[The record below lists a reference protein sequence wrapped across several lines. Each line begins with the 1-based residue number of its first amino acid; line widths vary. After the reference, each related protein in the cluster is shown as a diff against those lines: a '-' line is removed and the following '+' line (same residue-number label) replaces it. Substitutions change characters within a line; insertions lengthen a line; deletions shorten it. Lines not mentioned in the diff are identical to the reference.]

1 MCYLTKARFPTPYLY
16 DSQEQLRVVA
26 VVHTFSGMLNAA
38 FNQIRQYGE
47 KSPAVIIR
55 LMDAMLTIST
65 FSRRKKHQKLLGQH
79 AEMLMNAA
87 ENAFSEK
94 RDVKD
99 VKDRYERLKKQL
111 NNKPPNE

>member
-1 MCYLTKARFPTPYLY
+1 MYLFVFNPIRSYLIFH
-16 DSQEQLRVVA
+16 V
-26 VVHTFSGMLNAA
+26 
-38 FNQIRQYGE
+38 
-47 KSPAVIIR
+47 
-55 LMDAMLTIST
+55 LTIST
-65 FSRRKKHQKLLGQH
+65 FSRRKKHQELLGQH

-87 ENAFSEK
+87 ENAFSEM